1 MERRNNFWSDGLI
14 AYTLASLKH
23 ENYFLPMRDEIY
35 MKHIKG
41 QFGYITLEDY
51 ACQVARIYL
60 RSDGAVCEFASIDAM
75 ISDGWVMD

>member
-1 MERRNNFWSDGLI
+1 MLSNSSWSDELR

-23 ENYFLPMRDEIY
+23 WNDFLPMRDEIY

-51 ACQVARIYL
+51 ARQVARIYL
-60 RSDGAVCEFASIDAM
+60 RSDGAICEFASIDAM
-75 ISDGWVMD
+75 ISAGWVMD